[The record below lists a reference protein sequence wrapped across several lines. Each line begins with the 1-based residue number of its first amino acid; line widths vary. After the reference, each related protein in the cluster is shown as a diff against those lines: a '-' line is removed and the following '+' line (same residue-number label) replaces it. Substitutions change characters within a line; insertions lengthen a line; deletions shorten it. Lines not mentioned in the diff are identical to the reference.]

1 MLFKKLKK
9 QSVLQL
15 TAVFLAAVFAIVTGA
30 CSGDDVGGTGN
41 AQTETNGQNNGP
53 QTPKATD
60 YDIGNLN
67 QTAGSVIA
75 VTITPK
81 AGKSSGAVTIYYEG
95 TDGTVYD
102 KSQTFPTVKGTY
114 AVTFDVAASD
124 DWLSAAGLSAGI
136 LIIGDPDKPTPAV
149 GDYDISGS
157 FDQTAGSVIAITVTP
172 KAGKSGGAVTVYYE
186 GIDETNYAKS
196 ATLPVNA
203 GKYAVTFDV
212 AEADGWNA
220 ATGLSAGLLIIKAVV
235 EEGETGELEINFISG
250 ANAISWGVSSNANV
264 LTLGMTPGDTTKE
277 LKINWYSSS
286 GVSGK
291 VTQVRFV
298 RGTFT
303 AGKELIEADG
313 TAAAAG
319 TSNTQHKAAVTGLK
333 PGSSYQYAVSSDG
346 TNWSEIYDFA
356 VPAETGLFKF
366 AVIAD
371 PQLTTGNVDK
381 DSRYP
386 ATNVTTAAGWKETM
400 GIIMTK
406 GVSFIASGGDQ
417 VDTSS
422 NETQYTNLFAPEG
435 IRNLPFAPVVG
446 NHDTNVA
453 FRYHYNLPNEQS
465 FSGTETNV
473 MGNYFYLYNNI
484 LFVVLNSASSPNS
497 KSAAATYIDYFRSTI
512 KAAKIAHPK
521 YDWLI
526 IQHHKSTASVA
537 DHCADTDIQY
547 YVEAGF
553 ETLMSE
559 EDVDFVL
566 AGHDHVYARSYP
578 LKGMD
583 DGKVSLPDKTRGGN
597 EISFSSGDTK
607 NPIYLTFTTGSGLK
621 YYAVSSDPYFKYN
634 NSLYQKNNASYP
646 YLGADANGN
655 ATLFGST
662 SYMAGNLPVSNAAF
676 VQPYIPS
683 YTIVE
688 VNGRTIKFST
698 YAIASKS
705 GHDSGA
711 DSSYS
716 FDKDVPYDWVQVTK
730 N

>member
-15 TAVFLAAVFAIVTGA
+15 TALFLAAVFAIVTGA

-41 AQTETNGQNNGP
+41 AQTETNVQNGP

-67 QTAGSVIA
+67 QTAGNVIA
-75 VTITPK
+75 VTI
-81 AGKSSGAVTIYYEG
+81 
-95 TDGTVYD
+95 
-102 KSQTFPTVKGTY
+102 
-114 AVTFDVAASD
+114 
-124 DWLSAAGLSAGI
+124 
-136 LIIGDPDKPTPAV
+136 
-149 GDYDISGS
+149 
-157 FDQTAGSVIAITVTP
+157 TP

-186 GIDETNYAKS
+186 GTDGTVYAKNQTFPIAAGTYAVTFDVAAADDWLSATGLSAGTLIIGDPSKSTPIASDYDISGSFNQTAGNVTAITVTPKSGKSSGAVTVYYEGVDETNYAKS
-196 ATLPVNA
+196 TTLPVNA

-212 AEADGWNA
+212 AAANGWNA
-220 ATGLSAGLLIIKAVV
+220 ATGFSAGLLIINAAS
-235 EEGETGELEINFISG
+235 ELEINFISG
-250 ANAISWGVSSNANV
+250 PNAISWGVSSNADV

-286 GVSGK
+286 GISGK
-291 VTQVRFV
+291 AAQVRFV

-303 AGKELIEADG
+303 AGKELIEVDG
-313 TAAAAG
+313 NVATAG
-319 TSNTQHKAAVTGLK
+319 TSYTQHKATVTGLK

-400 GIIMTK
+400 GIIMSK

-422 NETQYTNLFAPEG
+422 NETQYANLFAPDG

-446 NHDTNVA
+446 NHDTNVL
-453 FRYHYNLPNEQS
+453 FNYHYNLPNEQYP
-465 FSGTETNV
+465 GTNTGQI
-473 MGNYFYLYNNI
+473 GNYFYLYNNI
-484 LFVVLNSASSPNS
+484 LFVVLNSASSPGS
-497 KSAAATYIDYFRSTI
+497 KNAAATYIDYFRNTI

-526 IQHHKSTASVA
+526 VQHHKSTASVA

-583 DGKVSLPDKTRGGN
+583 DGKVSLPDKTRGGH
-597 EISFSSGDTK
+597 EISFSPGDIK

-621 YYAVSSDPYFKYN
+621 YYAVSSDPYFKYA

-646 YLGADANGN
+646 YLGTDANGN

-688 VNGRTIKFST
+688 VNGKTIKFST
-698 YAIASKS
+698 YAIATKN
-705 GHDSGA
+705 GQDSGA
-711 DSSYS
+711 ALPYS
-716 FDKDVPYDWVQVTK
+716 FDKDVPYDWVEVTK

>member
-15 TAVFLAAVFAIVTGA
+15 TALFLAAVFAIVAGA
-30 CSGDDVGGTGN
+30 CPGDDVGGTGN

-53 QTPKATD
+53 QTPKAAD

-67 QTAGSVIA
+67 QTAGNVIA

-95 TDGTVYD
+95 V
-102 KSQTFPTVKGTY
+102 
-114 AVTFDVAASD
+114 
-124 DWLSAAGLSAGI
+124 
-136 LIIGDPDKPTPAV
+136 
-149 GDYDISGS
+149 
-157 FDQTAGSVIAITVTP
+157 
-172 KAGKSGGAVTVYYE
+172 
-186 GIDETNYAKS
+186 DETNYAKS
-196 ATLPVNA
+196 TTLPVNA

-220 ATGLSAGLLIIKAVV
+220 AAGLSAGLLIINAAVEEI
-235 EEGETGELEINFISG
+235 EEGEAGDLEINFISG
-250 ANAISWGVSSNANV
+250 PNAISWGVSSNANV

-291 VTQVRFV
+291 AAQVRFV

-313 TAAAAG
+313 NVATAG
-319 TSNTQHKAAVTGLK
+319 TSYTQHKATVTGLK

-386 ATNVTTAAGWKETM
+386 ATNVTTAAGWRETM

-422 NETQYTNLFAPEG
+422 NETQYANLFAPDG
-435 IRNLPFAPVVG
+435 IRSLPFAPVVG
-446 NHDTNVA
+446 NHDTNVL
-453 FRYHYNLPNEQS
+453 FNYHYNLPNEQYP
-465 FSGTETNV
+465 GTTTSQI
-473 MGNYFYLYNNI
+473 GNYFYLYNNI
-484 LFVVLNSASSPNS
+484 LFVVLNSASSPSS
-497 KSAAATYIDYFRSTI
+497 KNAAATYIDYFKNTI

-526 IQHHKSTASVA
+526 VQHHKSTASVA

-583 DGKVSLPDKTRGGN
+583 GGKVSLPDTTRGGH
-597 EISFSSGDTK
+597 EITFSPGDTK

-621 YYAVSSDPYFKYN
+621 YYAVSSDPYFKYG

-646 YLGADANGN
+646 YLGTDANGN

-698 YAIASKS
+698 YAIVTKS

-711 DSSYS
+711 DSPYS

>member
-9 QSVLQL
+9 KSVLQI
-15 TAVFLAAVFAIVTGA
+15 TAVIFAVIFAIVVAA
-30 CSGDDVGGTGN
+30 CPENESEGTKSAGQTQGGQTLEEQTSEEQTPDEEIIVESELNYLSGGN
-41 AQTETNGQNNGP
+41 A
-53 QTPKATD
+53 
-60 YDIGNLN
+60 L
-67 QTAGSVIA
+67 
-75 VTITPK
+75 
-81 AGKSSGAVTIYYEG
+81 
-95 TDGTVYD
+95 
-102 KSQTFPTVKGTY
+102 
-114 AVTFDVAASD
+114 
-124 DWLSAAGLSAGI
+124 
-136 LIIGDPDKPTPAV
+136 
-149 GDYDISGS
+149 
-157 FDQTAGSVIAITVTP
+157 
-172 KAGKSGGAVTVYYE
+172 
-186 GIDETNYAKS
+186 
-196 ATLPVNA
+196 
-203 GKYAVTFDV
+203 
-212 AEADGWNA
+212 
-220 ATGLSAGLLIIKAVV
+220 
-235 EEGETGELEINFISG
+235 
-250 ANAISWGVSSNANV
+250 SWGVSANANV

-286 GVSGK
+286 GTSDK
-291 VTQVRFV
+291 VAQVRFV

-303 AGKELIEADG
+303 AGKELIEVDG
-313 TAAAAG
+313 TVATAG
-319 TSNTQHKAAVTGLK
+319 TSNIQHKATVTGLQ
-333 PGSSYQYAVSSDG
+333 PGASYQYAVSSDG
-346 TNWSEIYDFA
+346 TNWSEIYNFA
-356 VPAETGLFKF
+356 VPAQTGTFKF
-366 AVIAD
+366 AVVAD

-386 ATNVTTAAGWKETM
+386 ATSVTTAAGWKETM
-400 GIIMTK
+400 DIIVTK

-422 NETQYTNLFAPEG
+422 NETQYTNLFAPDG
-435 IRNLPFAPVVG
+435 IRSLPFAPVVG
-446 NHDTNVA
+446 NHDTNVL
-453 FRYHYNLPNEQS
+453 FNYHYNLPNEQYP
-465 FSGTETNV
+465 GTNTGQI
-473 MGNYFYLYNNI
+473 GNYFYLYNNI
-484 LFVVLNSASSPNS
+484 LFVVLNSASSPGS
-497 KSAAATYIDYFRSTI
+497 KNAASTYIEYYRNTI

-526 IQHHKSTASVA
+526 VQHHKSTASVA

-583 DGKVSLPDKTRGGN
+583 DGKVSLPDTTRGGH

-646 YLGADANGN
+646 YLGTDANGN

-688 VNGRTIKFST
+688 VNGKTIKFST
-698 YAIASKS
+698 YAIATKS
-705 GHDSGA
+705 GQDSGA
-711 DSSYS
+711 DLPYS
-716 FDKDVPYDWVQVTK
+716 FNKDEPYDWVQVTK
-730 N
+730 TP